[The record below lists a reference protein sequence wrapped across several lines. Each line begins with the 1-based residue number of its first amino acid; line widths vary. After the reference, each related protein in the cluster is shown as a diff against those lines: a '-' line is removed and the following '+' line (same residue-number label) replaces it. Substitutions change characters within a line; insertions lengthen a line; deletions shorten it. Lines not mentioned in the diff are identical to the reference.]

1 MTMRVI
7 LMQDVLHT
15 GKRGEVIDVK
25 PGHARNYLIP
35 QGMALLATP
44 GNLQYFEQQRTKIDA
59 HHAKERDAAG
69 EIAAQIA
76 GTRLTVAKRVGESET
91 LYGSVTATEVAEL
104 LEGKGISVDRR
115 RIDLEGGIKSLG
127 DHEVRIEL
135 HPEVV
140 AEVTVTVVA
149 EE

>member
-1 MTMRVI
+1 MRVI

-35 QGMALLATP
+35 QGLALQATS
-44 GNLQYFEQQRTKIDA
+44 GNLKYFEQQRGKIDA
-59 HHAKERDAAG
+59 RHSKEREAAA
-69 EIAAQIA
+69 EVAAEMVGI
-76 GTRLTVAKRVGESET
+76 RLKIAKRVGESET
-91 LYGSVTATEVAEL
+91 LYGSVTAAEVVEL
-104 LEGKGISVDRR
+104 LQGKGITVDRR
-115 RIDLEGGIKSLG
+115 RIDLEGGIKALG
-127 DHEVRIEL
+127 DHSVRIEL

>member
-1 MTMRVI
+1 MMRVI

-35 QGMALLATP
+35 QGLALLATP
-44 GNLQYFEQQRTKIDA
+44 GNLKYFEQQRTKIDA
-59 HHAKERDAAG
+59 RHAQQREAAG
-69 EIAAQIA
+69 EVAAQIA

-104 LEGKGISVDRR
+104 LEREGISIDRR
-115 RIDLEGGIKSLG
+115 RIDLEGGIKTLG

>member
-1 MTMRVI
+1 MRVI

-25 PGHARNYLIP
+25 TGHARNYLIP
-35 QGMALLATP
+35 QGLALQATS
-44 GNLQYFEQQRTKIDA
+44 GNLKYFEQQRGKIDA
-59 HHAKERDAAG
+59 RHSKEREAAA
-69 EIAAQIA
+69 EVAAEMVGI
-76 GTRLTVAKRVGESET
+76 RLKIAKRVGESET
-91 LYGSVTATEVAEL
+91 LYGSVTAAEVVEL
-104 LEGKGISVDRR
+104 LQGKGITVDRR
-115 RIDLEGGIKSLG
+115 RIDLEGGIKALG
-127 DHEVRIEL
+127 DHSVRIEL